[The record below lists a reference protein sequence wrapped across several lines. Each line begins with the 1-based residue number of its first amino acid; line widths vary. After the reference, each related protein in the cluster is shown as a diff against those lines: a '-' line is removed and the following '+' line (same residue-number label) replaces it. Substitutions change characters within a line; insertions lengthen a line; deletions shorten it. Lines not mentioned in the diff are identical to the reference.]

1 MEGNNKILELQ
12 EELSMAVINIAQR
25 RREVPEQ
32 CGIDLQKNLKLQQ
45 RNAVST

>member
-32 CGIDLQKNLKLQQ
+32 CVIDLQKNLKLQQ
-45 RNAVST
+45 HNAVST